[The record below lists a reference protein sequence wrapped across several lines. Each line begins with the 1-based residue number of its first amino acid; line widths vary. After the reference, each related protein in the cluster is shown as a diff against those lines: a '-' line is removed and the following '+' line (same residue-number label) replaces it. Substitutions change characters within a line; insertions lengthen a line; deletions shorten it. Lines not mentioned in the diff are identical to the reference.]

1 MRAVFSLPCI
11 SSRSSRDRKP
21 RCWGEDS
28 IQEKGCR
35 KKDGQKGEENYGKT
49 FIYFR
54 ICNRGT
60 SGQNV

>member
-11 SSRSSRDRKP
+11 SSGSSRDKKP
-21 RCWGEDS
+21 RCRGEDS

-49 FIYFR
+49 FIYF
-54 ICNRGT
+54 
-60 SGQNV
+60 